1 MSMDSSLWMR
11 YKDWIDEE
19 LMDRLSDLEDQD
31 PDEYMKA
38 VDELYK
44 KYGPTYK
51 LRKDAP
57 QDAIDAV
64 MEEDRIWREA
74 EENGD
79 QL

>member
-1 MSMDSSLWMR
+1 MSMSGALYER
-11 YKDWIDEE
+11 YKDWIDED
-19 LMDRLSDLEDQD
+19 LMKRLAEMEDED
-31 PDEYMKA
+31 PDEEERY
-38 VDELYK
+38 VNELYK

-64 MEEDRIWREA
+64 IEEDRIWREA